1 MGNDLVP
8 SHHHHYYHT
17 DNSAVERI
25 EKLRR
30 EDEAKFQMQIA
41 KLEQEKKELKNYMYD
56 SINKILQET
65 KNQNQLLK
73 REYEQQKIDDEIKWN
88 EHIKIIQDNYAK
100 QREDDKKNRIKENEL
115 RKLEIEMLKEQIYKM
130 KKI

>member
-1 MGNDLVP
+1 MGNDLEP

-73 REYEQQKIDDEIKWN
+73 REYEQQKIDDEKKWN

>member
-1 MGNDLVP
+1 
-8 SHHHHYYHT
+8 
-17 DNSAVERI
+17 
-25 EKLRR
+25 
-30 EDEAKFQMQIA
+30 MQIA

-73 REYEQQKIDDEIKWN
+73 REYEQQKIDDEKKWN

>member
-1 MGNDLVP
+1 MGTEEV
-8 SHHHHYYHT
+8 HHHHYHT

>member
-1 MGNDLVP
+1 MGNDLEP

>member
-1 MGNDLVP
+1 MGTEEV
-8 SHHHHYYHT
+8 HHHHYHT

-73 REYEQQKIDDEIKWN
+73 REYEQQKIDDEKKWN

>member
-73 REYEQQKIDDEIKWN
+73 REYEQQKIDDEKKWN

>member
-1 MGNDLVP
+1 MGYDLEP

-41 KLEQEKKELKNYMYD
+41 KLEQEKKKLKNYMYD

-73 REYEQQKIDDEIKWN
+73 REYEQQKI
-88 EHIKIIQDNYAK
+88 
-100 QREDDKKNRIKENEL
+100 
-115 RKLEIEMLKEQIYKM
+115 EIEMLKEQIYKM

>member
-73 REYEQQKIDDEIKWN
+73 REYEQQKIDDEKKWN
-88 EHIKIIQDNYAK
+88 EHIKKIQYNYAK
-100 QREDDKKNRIKENEL
+100 QREADENNRIKEIEL

>member
-88 EHIKIIQDNYAK
+88 EHIKIIQDNYTK
-100 QREDDKKNRIKENEL
+100 QREADENNRKKENEL

>member
-1 MGNDLVP
+1 MGTEEV
-8 SHHHHYYHT
+8 HHHHYHT

-88 EHIKIIQDNYAK
+88 EHIKKIQYNYAK

>member
-1 MGNDLVP
+1 MGTKAV
-8 SHHHHYYHT
+8 HHYHT

-30 EDEAKFQMQIA
+30 EDESKFQMQIA

-73 REYEQQKIDDEIKWN
+73 REYEQQKIDDEKKWN
-88 EHIKIIQDNYAK
+88 EHIKKIQYNYAK

>member
-73 REYEQQKIDDEIKWN
+73 REYEQQKIDDEKKWN
-88 EHIKIIQDNYAK
+88 EHIKKIQYNYAK
-100 QREDDKKNRIKENEL
+100 QREDDKKNRIEENEL

>member
-1 MGNDLVP
+1 MGTEEF
-8 SHHHHYYHT
+8 HHHHYHT
-17 DNSAVERI
+17 DNSAVEII

-73 REYEQQKIDDEIKWN
+73 REYEQQKIDDEKKWN
-88 EHIKIIQDNYAK
+88 EHIKKIQYNYAK
-100 QREDDKKNRIKENEL
+100 QREDDEKNRIKENEL

>member
-73 REYEQQKIDDEIKWN
+73 REYEQQKIDDEKKWN
-88 EHIKIIQDNYAK
+88 EHIKKIQYNYAK